1 MTTERVRPP
10 GAFARVIR
18 RLAVFI
24 ILGWVALTLLVT
36 FGVPRLEI
44 VGQQHSVPLA
54 PQDAPAVQAMQRMGR
69 DFKESDSD
77 SFAMLVL
84 EGQQQLGDDAHA
96 YYDKLVRELRNDT
109 KHVEHVQDLWGDR
122 ITQPGAQT
130 PDSNFFQA
138 EDGIRDSAM

>member
-54 PQDAPAVQAMQRMGR
+54 PQNAPAVQAMQRMGR

-84 EGQQQLGDDAHA
+84 EGSSSWAMTRMPTMTSWFVNYA
-96 YYDKLVRELRNDT
+96 T
-109 KHVEHVQDLWGDR
+109 
-122 ITQPGAQT
+122 TQSMSSTCRTCGEIASPRRARKART
-130 PDSNFFQA
+130 ARPSTC
-138 EDGIRDSAM
+138 S